1 MAKVQ
6 FVTPDKAAPIEAPPC
21 GRGQIQSRAY
31 FNEESDPL
39 HLQLHQLTADAAL
52 DVTSLASDTLVY
64 VWTGALVVEG
74 VRLGERSSL
83 IMERGASTE
92 MSAVDGAAT
101 LLFFTPKAQRRTEE
115 QRRAE
120 EQRRSGKN
128 APHLLLLPSERVPRN
143 PDLGGQGLAGGAL
156 HADASDTSC
165 RLWLHENDFYVGDSP
180 VAVHSHSEDEIIFVR
195 DGELRAGGRRYGPG
209 AALAVAAH
217 TKYGFQVGPSGLSF
231 VNFRA
236 SAPTYTSHDGKHSM
250 DEAEFWRSQTG
261 RPQYMDFPTG

>member
-1 MAKVQ
+1 MSKVQ
-6 FVTPDKAAPIEAPPC
+6 FVTQEKAARIEAPPC
-21 GRGQIQSRAY
+21 VGQIASRAY
-31 FNEESDPL
+31 FKEETDPL
-39 HLQLHQLTADAAL
+39 HLQVHQLTADAVLNVKAL
-52 DVTSLASDTLVY
+52 ATDTLVY
-64 VWTGALVVEG
+64 VWTGAVVVEG

-83 IMERGASTE
+83 IMERGASTQ
-92 MSAVDGAAT
+92 MSAVDCAAA
-101 LLFFTPKAQRRTEE
+101 LLFFTPTV
-115 QRRAE
+115 
-120 EQRRSGKN
+120 QRRSDGA
-128 APHLLLLPSERVPRN
+128 APHLRLLPTERVPRN

-165 RLWLHENDFYVGDSP
+165 HLWLHENDFYVGDSP

-195 DGELRAGGRRYGPG
+195 GGELRVGSRRYGPG

-261 RPQYMDFPTG
+261 RPQYMDFPAG

>member
-6 FVTPDKAAPIEAPPC
+6 FVTQENAARIEAPPC

-31 FNEESDPL
+31 FKEATDPL
-39 HLQLHQLTADAAL
+39 HLQVHQLTADAVL
-52 DVTSLASDTLVY
+52 NVSSLATDTLVY
-64 VWTGALVVEG
+64 VWTGAVVVQG

-92 MSAVDGAAT
+92 LSAVDGVAT
-101 LLFFTPKAQRRTEE
+101 LLFFTPKE
-115 QRRAE
+115 
-120 EQRRSGKN
+120 RSGEVVPHDGA
-128 APHLLLLPSERVPRN
+128 APHLRLLPSERVPRN
-143 PDLGGQGLAGGAL
+143 ADLGGQGLAGGAL
-156 HADASDTSC
+156 HADASDIS
-165 RLWLHENDFYVGDSP
+165 RHLWLHENDFHVGDTP

-195 DGELRAGGRRYGPG
+195 DGELRVGNRHYGPG

-217 TKYGFQVGPSGLSF
+217 TKYGFQVGPNGLSF

-236 SAPTYTSHDGKHSM
+236 SAPTYTSDDGKHSM

-261 RPQYMDFPTG
+261 RPEYMDFPTG

>member
-6 FVTPDKAAPIEAPPC
+6 FVTQESAAPIEAPP
-21 GRGQIQSRAY
+21 GRGQIQSRGY
-31 FNEESDPL
+31 FMEETDPL
-39 HLQLHQLTADAAL
+39 HLRVHHLTANAAL
-52 DVTSLASDTLVY
+52 NVRSLATDTLVY
-64 VWTGALVVEG
+64 VWVGAVVVAG

-92 MSAVDGAAT
+92 LCAVDGAAT
-101 LLFFTPKAQRRTEE
+101 LLFFTPKE
-115 QRRAE
+115 
-120 EQRRSGKN
+120 RSGGV
-128 APHLLLLPSERVPRN
+128 AAYEGAASHLRLLPTERVPRN

-156 HADASDTSC
+156 HADASATS
-165 RLWLHENDFYVGDSP
+165 RHLWLHENDFHVGDTP

-195 DGELRAGGRRYGPG
+195 DGELRVGNRHYGPG

-217 TKYGFQVGPSGLSF
+217 TKYGFQVGPNGLSF

-236 SAPTYTSHDGKHSM
+236 SAPTYTSHDGQHSM

-261 RPQYMDFPTG
+261 RPEYMDFPSG

>member
-1 MAKVQ
+1 MAKVK
-6 FVTPDKAAPIEAPPC
+6 FVTPDKAAPIEAPRC

-31 FNEESDPL
+31 FKEETDPL
-39 HLQLHQLTADAAL
+39 HLQLHQLTADVAL
-52 DVTSLASDTLVY
+52 NVTSLASDTVVY
-64 VWTGALVVEG
+64 VWTGAVVVRG

-83 IMERGASTE
+83 IMERGAFTE

-101 LLFFTPKAQRRTEE
+101 LLFFAPKAQQRSEE
-115 QRRAE
+115 Q
-120 EQRRSGKN
+120 QRSEKT

-156 HADASDTSC
+156 HADASDTC
-165 RLWLHENDFYVGDSP
+165 CHLWLHENDFYVGDSP

-195 DGELRAGGRRYGPG
+195 DGELRVGSRHYGPG

-236 SAPTYTSHDGKHSM
+236 SAPTYTSHDGAHSM

-261 RPQYMDFPTG
+261 RPQYLDFPAG